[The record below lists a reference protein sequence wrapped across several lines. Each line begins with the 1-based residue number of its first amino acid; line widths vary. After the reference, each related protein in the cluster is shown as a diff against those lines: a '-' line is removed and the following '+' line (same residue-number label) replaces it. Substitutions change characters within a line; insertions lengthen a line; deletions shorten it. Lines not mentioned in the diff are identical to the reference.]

1 MLSKHCSRSIRK
13 HKNILF
19 FILIAYAAVLYIKN
33 VTKNST
39 RLIVAKI
46 GVAPLKESE
55 NALTIPRLELC
66 AAWLL
71 AKLAKKTMDALEIPF
86 EIFFMWSDSKIVLD
100 WINPIALSVAIWQRL
115 LVTVFRRKLK
125 KIYTRQQ
132 IQLERLFHDIKTLIL
147 KNCEIM
153 IKYCQKIS
161 LKNSR
166 FLVPPWKKNQIAY
179 FRRKIQTL
187 GDPWKK

>member
-1 MLSKHCSRSIRK
+1 MG
-13 HKNILF
+13 LF
-19 FILIAYAAVLYIKN
+19 FKLIFYQ
-33 VTKNST
+33 
-39 RLIVAKI
+39 
-46 GVAPLKESE
+46 
-55 NALTIPRLELC
+55 LEE
-66 AAWLL
+66 
-71 AKLAKKTMDALEIPF
+71 TE
-86 EIFFMWSDSKIVLD
+86 FFHFSFISKQF
-100 WINPIALSVAIWQRL
+100 NPIALSVAIWQRL

-147 KNCEIM
+147 KKCEIM

-166 FLVPPWKKNQIAY
+166 FFMPMVPPWKKNQIAY
-179 FRRKIQTL
+179 FRRKIQR